1 VSSVGATS
9 PRPRTLR
16 LVRPDERALSRAR
29 ADVLTRRTVA
39 LLLGSTAFLVGSGLV
54 MILSASSV
62 WAFAEY
68 GDSFLFVQRQ
78 ATYAVVGV
86 LALLVTSRMRYDAW
100 KRLAGPLLILTLA
113 MLVLVLIPTHG
124 IEAYG
129 ASRWFRLGPVTVQP
143 SEIAKLALV
152 VFGAA
157 TLARTWKNL
166 DDLKNLALPLLPV
179 SVLVCGLVM
188 MQPDLGTT
196 VILAVTSFF
205 LLFAAGVRLRYLT
218 VAGLVGAVI
227 GAGLIMSADYRRV
240 RFLAFLHPWEDVKN
254 TGYQLA
260 QSLYALGSGG
270 FTGVGLGASRQKW
283 EYVPNAHTDFI
294 FSILGEELG
303 LLGEIVVLVAFGGLI
318 FAGIRIAANT
328 KDVFGRLLAAGI
340 VSWFGL
346 QTLIN
351 LGAVTGLLPVTGVPL
366 PFLSYGGSSLVV
378 SLAAVGVLVSIAR
391 APANGPARRGR
402 TQRGQT
408 ASTPVR
414 GARARPPSP
423 RHPPARRTPATTG
436 GRSR

>member
-1 VSSVGATS
+1 MSSIGAAS
-9 PRPRTLR
+9 PRPGTLR
-16 LVRPDERALSRAR
+16 LVRPDERPISRAR
-29 ADVLTRRTVA
+29 TDLRTRRTLA

-54 MILSASSV
+54 MVLSASSV
-62 WAFAEY
+62 SAFAEY

-78 ATYAVVGV
+78 AAYAVVGV

-100 KRLAGPLLILTLA
+100 RRLAGPLLLVTMA
-113 MLVLVLIPTHG
+113 MLVLVLIPAHG

-129 ASRWFRLGPVTVQP
+129 SSRWFRLGPVTVQP
-143 SEIAKLALV
+143 SELAKFSLI
-152 VFGAA
+152 VFAAA
-157 TLARTWKNL
+157 TLARNRTR
-166 DDLKNLALPLLPV
+166 DDVRRLAVPLLPI

-196 VILAVTSFF
+196 VIIAVTMFA
-205 LLFAAGVRLRYLT
+205 LAFAAGVRLRYLT
-218 VAGLVGAVI
+218 FASVMGAVI

-240 RFLAFLHPWEDVKN
+240 RFLAFLHPWADVKN

-270 FTGVGLGASRQKW
+270 WMGVGLGASRQKW
-283 EYVPNAHTDFI
+283 QYVPNAHTDFI

-303 LLGEIVVLVAFGGLI
+303 LLGELVVLVAFGALI
-318 FAGIRIAANT
+318 FGGIRIAANA

-391 APANGPARRGR
+391 A
-402 TQRGQT
+402 
-408 ASTPVR
+408 S
-414 GARARPPSP
+414 ARATR
-423 RHPPARRTPATTG
+423 ARDS
-436 GRSR
+436 SR

>member
-1 VSSVGATS
+1 M
-9 PRPRTLR
+9 
-16 LVRPDERALSRAR
+16 SRAR
-29 ADVLTRRTVA
+29 VDLRTRRTVA

-62 WAFAEY
+62 SAFAEY

-86 LALLVTSRMRYDAW
+86 LALLVTSRMRYDVW
-100 KRLAGPLLILTLA
+100 RRLAGPFLILTMA

-157 TLARTWKNL
+157 TLARTWRNL
-166 DDLKNLALPLLPV
+166 DDLKHLALPLLPV

-227 GAGLIMSADYRRV
+227 GTGLIMSADYRRV

-270 FTGVGLGASRQKW
+270 FTGVGRGAARPKW
-283 EYVPNAHTDFI
+283 E
-294 FSILGEELG
+294 
-303 LLGEIVVLVAFGGLI
+303 
-318 FAGIRIAANT
+318 
-328 KDVFGRLLAAGI
+328 
-340 VSWFGL
+340 
-346 QTLIN
+346 
-351 LGAVTGLLPVTGVPL
+351 
-366 PFLSYGGSSLVV
+366 
-378 SLAAVGVLVSIAR
+378 
-391 APANGPARRGR
+391 
-402 TQRGQT
+402 
-408 ASTPVR
+408 
-414 GARARPPSP
+414 
-423 RHPPARRTPATTG
+423 
-436 GRSR
+436 

>member
-1 VSSVGATS
+1 MVTVEGVRFVDNSKATNPHASIAAVGDGDGVVLIAGGDAKGVDLSPLGSPRLSGVVAIGAAARQIRSVFEGRVVVRDATS
-9 PRPRTLR
+9 IEDATRIAFEMAPSGGTVLLAPACASWDMFADYTERGERFAAAA
-16 LVRPDERALSRAR
+16 RALQKEERGREQRWRHLPTTANPAVGPAGRTSGLPGASRRAR
-29 ADVLTRRTVA
+29 GVRSRCSWARP
-39 LLLGSTAFLVGSGLV
+39 AFLVGSGLV

-62 WAFAEY
+62 SAFAEY

-78 ATYAVVGV
+78 ATYAVVGI

-100 KRLAGPLLILTLA
+100 KRLAGPFLIVTIA

-218 VAGLVGAVI
+218 SRGWSAPRS
-227 GAGLIMSADYRRV
+227 AGLIMSATT
-240 RFLAFLHPWEDVKN
+240 E
-254 TGYQLA
+254 GC
-260 QSLYALGSGG
+260 
-270 FTGVGLGASRQKW
+270 ASSRSC
-283 EYVPNAHTDFI
+283 I
-294 FSILGEELG
+294 
-303 LLGEIVVLVAFGGLI
+303 
-318 FAGIRIAANT
+318 
-328 KDVFGRLLAAGI
+328 
-340 VSWFGL
+340 
-346 QTLIN
+346 
-351 LGAVTGLLPVTGVPL
+351 
-366 PFLSYGGSSLVV
+366 
-378 SLAAVGVLVSIAR
+378 
-391 APANGPARRGR
+391 RGR
-402 TQRGQT
+402 T
-408 ASTPVR
+408 
-414 GARARPPSP
+414 
-423 RHPPARRTPATTG
+423 
-436 GRSR
+436 